1 MLLTDILALNT
12 CVNSHCFSRMNQHSK
27 LILDSCRTC
36 LKQYKCLNIT
46 LNCIHKNTFRMSRG
60 LQITVWQK
68 KIKMIHE
75 CKFLPKGLRF
85 DTKTVLSSNLH
96 FFGRVSKPLAFIFRR
111 KLRQFGHLFTQR
123 SGAPSVRRSEKA
135 FRCNLCKA
143 RFFETE
149 AELDVHHSCHVPNSE
164 GYGMILFVLE
174 FFFCY

>member
-46 LNCIHKNTFRMSRG
+46 LNCIHKNTFRMSRW

-96 FFGRVSKPLAFIFRR
+96 FFRACFKTVSFYFQTKAAAVWTPFYSKIGCSKRSSFRESIQVQS
-111 KLRQFGHLFTQR
+111 L
-123 SGAPSVRRSEKA
+123 
-135 FRCNLCKA
+135 
-143 RFFETE
+143 
-149 AELDVHHSCHVPNSE
+149 
-164 GYGMILFVLE
+164 
-174 FFFCY
+174 

>member
-12 CVNSHCFSRMNQHSK
+12 CVNSHCFGRTNQHSK
-27 LILDSCRTC
+27 LIIDSSRTC

-46 LNCIHKNTFRMSRG
+46 LNFIHKNAFRMSRW

-68 KIKMIHE
+68 IKMIRE
-75 CKFLPKGLRF
+75 CKFCRRDFALIRKQCYRQIHTSL
-85 DTKTVLSSNLH
+85 
-96 FFGRVSKPLAFIFRR
+96 GRVSKPLASIFRR

-149 AELDVHHSCHVPNSE
+149 AELDVHYSCHVPNSE